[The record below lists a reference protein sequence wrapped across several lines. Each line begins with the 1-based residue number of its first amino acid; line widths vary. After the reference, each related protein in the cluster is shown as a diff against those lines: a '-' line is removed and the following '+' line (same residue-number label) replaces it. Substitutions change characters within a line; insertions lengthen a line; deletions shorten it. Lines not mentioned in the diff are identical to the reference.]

1 MRVKILQNV
10 VKILITNLY
19 IPLMVGR
26 FLENKK
32 CLEVAFE
39 RKLKTKEK
47 IN

>member
-32 CLEVAFE
+32 CLD
-39 RKLKTKEK
+39 KLLLKENWK
-47 IN
+47 QKKK